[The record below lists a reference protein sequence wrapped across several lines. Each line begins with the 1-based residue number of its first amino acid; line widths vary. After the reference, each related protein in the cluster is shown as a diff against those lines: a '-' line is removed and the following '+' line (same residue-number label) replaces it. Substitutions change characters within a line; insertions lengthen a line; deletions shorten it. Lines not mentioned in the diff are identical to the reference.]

1 MNRKQ
6 TKGMKRRKKK
16 SHIGAKILVVLLIL
30 AILGVGVVYSIYA
43 ANRMD
48 ISDYEYQV
56 KDKTEIYSSDDV
68 LIAELYTKNRTNVT
82 IDQIPVPLQQ
92 ALISVEDS
100 RFYDHFGI
108 DIFGIG
114 RAFFANVI
122 NKNSGE
128 GASTITQQLARVL
141 FLPDIATE
149 QTFNQSFIRK
159 LKEISI
165 ALQLEQK
172 YTKPQILEMYF
183 NEYYFGSGAYG
194 IEEAARTY
202 FDKDVSQVNLAEAAM
217 LAGLPQAPS
226 AYAPNANFDAAKK
239 RQLEVL
245 ARMVKEK
252 YITQEESDA
261 AAATEII
268 VRDPATINNDNQIV
282 DGYEAFVGKTLD
294 EYARTQASAVMQE
307 RGINEDQAISY
318 IKENIASGGYRI
330 YTTINSVYQEDAID
344 SLTTGLD
351 ANGLDTE
358 TGSIV
363 TTDLDGSV
371 RAYYG
376 GNTQIDMADTP
387 RQPGSN
393 IKPLFYAA
401 AMDKGLITPSTT
413 ILDAYVD
420 FGGYAPSNYDH
431 SYHGNVTVRQALVYS
446 YNIPAV
452 KIFDKIG
459 PTAAIAFM
467 EQMGI
472 STFEDD
478 DYNLA
483 TALGGMTYGIKPYEM
498 SAAFNTL
505 NNGGVYNQ
513 PYFITKIEQTNGKE
527 IFSKKDANLVTRK
540 VMSDTTA
547 TNMMSI
553 LTDEVKYGTGS
564 GAAQIY
570 TTAGKTG
577 TTNDEKD
584 LWFTGMT
591 GNLTTA
597 VWLGSPD
604 NYVIGGASSMAAG
617 IYGSYLRQIINQDLL
632 ATTSLDR
639 TTNDGGTSNVK
650 SIDSGTTTPTT
661 DTTTTTPTTDTTTTP
676 PTTDTTTTPPSTDT
690 TTPPTPTPTPPT
702 DTTTPPPTDTT
713 TPPTPTPTP
722 TPTTNQQQTTN

>member
-1 MNRKQ
+1 MSRKQ
-6 TKGMKRRKKK
+6 TKGMRRRKKK
-16 SHIGAKILVVLLIL
+16 NHIGAKVLVVFLIL
-30 AILGVGVVYSIYA
+30 AILSVGVVYSIYA

-56 KDKTEIYSSDDV
+56 KDKTEIYSQDNV
-68 LIAELYTKNRTNVT
+68 LIAQLYTKNRTNVT
-82 IDQIPVPLQQ
+82 IDQIPVDLQE

-108 DIFGIG
+108 DVFGIT
-114 RAFFANVI
+114 RAFFANI
-122 NKNSGE
+122 ANQGIGE

-149 QTFNQSFIRK
+149 QTFNQSFVRK

-194 IEEAARTY
+194 IEEASQTY
-202 FDKDVSQVNLAEAAM
+202 FNKSVSDVNLAEAAM

-226 AYAPNANFDAAKK
+226 AYAPNTNFDAAKK

-261 AAATEII
+261 AAATEITI
-268 VRDPATINNDNQIV
+268 RDPATINSDDQIV
-282 DGYEAFVGKTLD
+282 DGYEAFVGKALN
-294 EYARTQASAVMQE
+294 EYAKTQASAVMQE
-307 RGINEDQAISY
+307 RGITEDQAIMY
-318 IKENIASGGYRI
+318 IKENIANGGYRL

-351 ANGLDTE
+351 NNGLDSE
-358 TGSIV
+358 TGSMV

-393 IKPLFYAA
+393 IKPLYYAA

-413 ILDAYVD
+413 ILDAYTD
-420 FGGYAPSNYDH
+420 FGGYAPKNYGGG
-431 SYHGNVTVRQALVYS
+431 YHGNVTVRQALVYS
-446 YNIPAV
+446 YNIPSV

-459 PTAAIAFM
+459 PSDAIAFM
-467 EQMGI
+467 QEMGI
-472 STFEDD
+472 TTFEDS

-513 PYFITKIEQTNGKE
+513 PYFINKIEQTNGKE
-527 IFSKKDANLVTRK
+527 IFNKEKSNLTTRK

-547 TNMMSI
+547 SNMMSI

-564 GAAQIY
+564 NASQIY
-570 TTAGKTG
+570 ATAGKTG

-591 GNLTTA
+591 GNLTTS

-604 NYVIGGASSMAAG
+604 NYVIGGASTMAAG
-617 IYGSYLRQIINQDLL
+617 
-632 ATTSLDR
+632 
-639 TTNDGGTSNVK
+639 
-650 SIDSGTTTPTT
+650 
-661 DTTTTTPTTDTTTTP
+661 
-676 PTTDTTTTPPSTDT
+676 
-690 TTPPTPTPTPPT
+690 
-702 DTTTPPPTDTT
+702 
-713 TPPTPTPTP
+713 
-722 TPTTNQQQTTN
+722 

>member
-1 MNRKQ
+1 MIRKQ
-6 TKGMKRRKKK
+6 PKGMRRRKKK
-16 SHIGAKILVVLLIL
+16 KRIGAKVLAVLLIL
-30 AILGVGVVYSIYA
+30 GILSVGIVYSIYA

-48 ISDYEYQV
+48 ISDYEYQI
-56 KDKTEIYSSDDV
+56 KDKTEIYSQDNV
-68 LIAELYTKNRTNVT
+68 MIGQLYTKNRTNVT
-82 IDQIPVPLQQ
+82 IDKIPVSLQQ

-108 DIFGIG
+108 DVFGIG
-114 RAFFANVI
+114 RAFFANIANGGV
-122 NKNSGE
+122 GE

-141 FLPDIATE
+141 FLPDIGTE

-194 IEEAARTY
+194 IEEASQTY
-202 FDKDVSQVNLAEAAM
+202 FNKSVSDVNLAESAM

-261 AAATEII
+261 AAATEITI
-268 VRDPATINNDNQIV
+268 RDPETINSDNQIV
-282 DGYEAFVGKTLD
+282 DGYEAFVGKALD
-294 EYARTQASAVMQE
+294 EYARTQASSVMQE
-307 RGINEDQAISY
+307 RGINEDQAIMY
-318 IKENIASGGYRI
+318 IKENLASGGYRI
-330 YTTINSVYQEDAID
+330 YTTINAVYQEDAID
-344 SLTTGLD
+344 SLITGLD
-351 ANGLDTE
+351 DNGLDSV
-358 TGSIV
+358 TGSMV

-393 IKPLFYAA
+393 IKPLYYAA

-413 ILDAYVD
+413 ILDAYTD
-420 FGGYAPSNYDH
+420 FGGYAPKNYGGG
-431 SYHGNVTVRQALVYS
+431 YHGNVTVRQALVYS
-446 YNIPAV
+446 YNIPSV

-459 PTAAIAFM
+459 PTAAIDFM
-467 EQMGI
+467 KKMGI
-472 STFEDD
+472 TTFEDS

-483 TALGGMTYGIKPYEM
+483 TALGGMTYGIKPAEM

-513 PYFITKIEQTNGKE
+513 PYFINKIEQTNGKE
-527 IFSKKDANLVTRK
+527 IFNKEESNLTTRK

-564 GAAQIY
+564 RAGQIY
-570 TTAGKTG
+570 ATAGKTG

-591 GNLTTA
+591 GNLTTT

-617 IYGSYLRQIINQDLL
+617 VYGSYLRQIIKQDLL
-632 ATTSLDR
+632 EVTSLDR
-639 TTNDGGTSNVK
+639 TSNDEETTPVK
-650 SIDSGTTTPTT
+650 SIDSGTTTKDTTTPTT
-661 DTTTTTPTTDTTTTP
+661 GTTTPTTDTKNQKDTKTPKTQKTDANTTK
-676 PTTDTTTTPPSTDT
+676 
-690 TTPPTPTPTPPT
+690 
-702 DTTTPPPTDTT
+702 
-713 TPPTPTPTP
+713 
-722 TPTTNQQQTTN
+722 N